1 MLLKKDVEPS
11 AMLDPPFRIYVN
23 IFNFT
28 YKRIN
33 RSNRHREIDLCIKEC
48 LGSEKKKKKNPQV
61 LEFLEK
67 LTAVKN

>member
-48 LGSEKKKKKNPQV
+48 LGSEKKKNPQV
-61 LEFLEK
+61 LKFLEK

>member
-1 MLLKKDVEPS
+1 
-11 AMLDPPFRIYVN
+11 MLDPPFRIYVN

-48 LGSEKKKKKNPQV
+48 LGSEKKKKNPQV